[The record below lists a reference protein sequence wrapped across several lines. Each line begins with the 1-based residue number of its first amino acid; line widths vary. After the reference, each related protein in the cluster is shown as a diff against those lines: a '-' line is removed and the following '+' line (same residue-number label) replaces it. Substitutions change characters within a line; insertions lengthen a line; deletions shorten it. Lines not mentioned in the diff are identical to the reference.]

1 MTAAQQQQAAKNF
14 AAYWK
19 GKGYE
24 KGESQPFWL
33 SLLRDVYGV
42 EHPEQFIQFEEQ
54 VHLDHTSF
62 IDGAIPSTHVLI
74 EQKGLG
80 KDLNKPIKQSDGA
93 LLTPFEQA
101 KRYILELPV
110 SQHPRWVVTCNFSTF
125 YVYDMER
132 PHGEPEIIQLE
143 NLEREYYRLQF
154 LVDVGNEHL
163 KREMEV
169 SIAAGEIVG
178 LLYDAFYN
186 QFTPPRRNNVDTLKS
201 LNKLCVR
208 LVFCLYA
215 EDAGIFGQHGMF
227 HDYLSAFDTRGMRKT
242 ATRTYRMTARIWLH
256 SRMLTAGCSLTKI
269 LRYHLLPT
277 RSGSC
282 CL

>member
-1 MTAAQQQQAAKNF
+1 MTDAQQKAAAKQF
-14 AAYWK
+14 VKDWTDH
-19 GKGYE
+19 GDE
-24 KGESQPFWL
+24 KQETQRFWIA
-33 SLLRDVYGV
+33 LLQNVFGV
-42 EHPEQFIQFEEQ
+42 EQATNAIEFE
-54 VHLDHTSF
+54 VPVKLGHTSF
-62 IDGAIPSTHVLI
+62 IDGTIPATHVLI

-154 LVDVGNEHL
+154 LVDAGNEHL

-186 QFTPPRRNNVDTLKS
+186 QFTPPPK
-201 LNKLCVR
+201 K
-208 LVFCLYA
+208 
-215 EDAGIFGQHGMF
+215 
-227 HDYLSAFDTRGMRKT
+227 
-242 ATRTYRMTARIWLH
+242 
-256 SRMLTAGCSLTKI
+256 
-269 LRYHLLPT
+269 
-277 RSGSC
+277 
-282 CL
+282 